1 MSESSS
7 NRKEVKRMKT
17 IKVRKIGSI
26 RLTAACRCPYSAFN
40 L

>member
-1 MSESSS
+1 
-7 NRKEVKRMKT
+7 MKT